1 MSLEEGGSRGLVE
14 TRDDD
19 EGHRLRQLVATI
31 SRLVW
36 NLLGVVCVNFF
47 VGEEWAVVRERADG
61 TRAVRDA
68 DTTSAVPREAAT
80 GFEAFYES
88 RWHGAVRLG
97 HAIVGSANVAEEIA
111 QEAFVRVY
119 AGWSDVESPDA
130 FLRTVLV
137 NLCRS
142 NLRRTRLERS
152 NLLVGVNTVLS
163 EPELDETWIALRR
176 LLFRQGAV
184 LALRYYGDLS
194 EIEIAALL
202 GCRLGTVKSARH
214 RALARLRKELS

>member
-1 MSLEEGGSRGLVE
+1 
-14 TRDDD
+14 
-19 EGHRLRQLVATI
+19 
-31 SRLVW
+31 
-36 NLLGVVCVNFF
+36 VCVTIF
-47 VGEEWAVVRERADG
+47 VLEGKAVVKERAEG
-61 TRAVRDA
+61 TRAVQDA
-68 DTTSAVPREAAT
+68 DATSAVPRESAA
-80 GFEAFYES
+80 GFDAFYVS

-111 QEAFVRVY
+111 QEAFLRVY
-119 AGWSDVESPDA
+119 SGWSGIESPDA

-142 NLRRTRLERS
+142 NLRRAQLERS
-152 NLLVGVNTVLS
+152 NASAGVHKVQS

-176 LLFRQGAV
+176 LPFRQRAV

-194 EIEIAALL
+194 EVEIAALL

-214 RALARLRKELS
+214 RALARLRQELS

>member
-1 MSLEEGGSRGLVE
+1 MVEDRAEG
-14 TRDDD
+14 
-19 EGHRLRQLVATI
+19 
-31 SRLVW
+31 
-36 NLLGVVCVNFF
+36 
-47 VGEEWAVVRERADG
+47 
-61 TRAVRDA
+61 
-68 DTTSAVPREAAT
+68 TSAVPDAAAT
-80 GFEAFYES
+80 SPARRDAAVGFEAFYEG

-97 HAIVGSANVAEEIA
+97 HAIVGSANLAEEIA
-111 QEAFVRVY
+111 QEAFLRVY
-119 AGWSDVESPDA
+119 SGWSGIESPDA

-142 NLRRTRLERS
+142 NLRRAHLERS
-152 NLLVGVNTVLS
+152 NASAGVQTVQS

-176 LLFRQGAV
+176 LPFRQRAV

>member
-1 MSLEEGGSRGLVE
+1 MRNL
-14 TRDDD
+14 
-19 EGHRLRQLVATI
+19 LVA
-31 SRLVW
+31 
-36 NLLGVVCVNFF
+36 VCVNMF
-47 VGEEWAVVRERADG
+47 VAEERAVVKERAEG
-61 TRAVRDA
+61 ARAVQDA
-68 DTTSAVPREAAT
+68 DTISAVRREAAT

-97 HAIVGSANVAEEIA
+97 HAIVGSASVAEEIA

-119 AGWSDVESPDA
+119 SGWSDIEVPDA
-130 FLRTVLV
+130 FLRTALV

-142 NLRRTRLERS
+142 SLRRTHLERS
-152 NLLVGVNTVLS
+152 HVLVHANTVLS

-176 LLFRQGAV
+176 LPFRQRAV
-184 LALRYYGDLS
+184 LALRYYADLS
-194 EIEIAALL
+194 EVEIAALL

>member
-1 MSLEEGGSRGLVE
+1 VR
-14 TRDDD
+14 
-19 EGHRLRQLVATI
+19 
-31 SRLVW
+31 
-36 NLLGVVCVNFF
+36 NLLGAVCVNFF
-47 VGEEWAVVRERADG
+47 VVEERAVKERADG

-68 DTTSAVPREAAT
+68 DTTSAVPRESAT

-111 QEAFVRVY
+111 QEAFVRIY
-119 AGWSDVESPDA
+119 SGWSDIESPDA

-152 NLLVGVNTVLS
+152 NVLVGVNTVLS
-163 EPELDETWIALRR
+163 EPELDETWNALRQ
-176 LLFRQGAV
+176 LPSRQRAV
-184 LALRYYGDLS
+184 LALRYYGDLP

>member
-1 MSLEEGGSRGLVE
+1 MEVCVSIFVLEEWVVE
-14 TRDDD
+14 NEAG
-19 EGHRLRQLVATI
+19 EGPRPLHDSDAT
-31 SRLVW
+31 
-36 NLLGVVCVNFF
+36 
-47 VGEEWAVVRERADG
+47 AAM
-61 TRAVRDA
+61 TRATA
-68 DTTSAVPREAAT
+68 G
-80 GFEAFYES
+80 GFDGFYES

-97 HAIVGSANVAEEIA
+97 HAIVGSVNVAEEIA

-119 AGWSDVESPDA
+119 SAWTDLESPDA

-142 NLRRTRLERS
+142 NLRRTHLERS
-152 NLLVGVNTVLS
+152 QVRVGVNSVLA

-176 LLFRQGAV
+176 LPFRQRAV
-184 LALRYYGDLS
+184 LALRYYGDLP
-194 EIEIAALL
+194 EVEIAALL